1 MLFLKKCFTIILMGT
16 MSRFNLNF
24 LFLLIILFGCN
35 LHHRR
40 NANKL
45 LVDIEHSVDDFE
57 YANNKKKLE
66 IEERELLERK
76 ERELLER
83 RKRDQLVNELR
94 YAEEFEW
101 QVQYY
106 TREYQDEIKRLEKKI
121 EEEILNLNFFVEN
134 GYKRVRTMNA
144 YQFHQYEIER
154 LMKEKKESNSSYYIK
169 LKDDSIKYHKTYTD
183 EIRSRIPNV
192 ESRLI
197 ELKKANI
204 ERYKANIERYKA
216 NIERYNNEIKRLHET
231 KGKGLID
238 KSDVSKYRAEFDK
251 LKYNN
256 MIEEN
261 KNSVEIWKE
270 DIENCQYSI
279 ISHEVEYNRYN
290 NLKSEVDSLEA
301 LNSRLQEIKNS
312 IEEKKLEINML
323 KNRIE
328 ETELRNKELKNQYDS
343 IT

>member
-1 MLFLKKCFTIILMGT
+1 

-204 ERYKANIERYKA
+204 ERYKANIERY
-216 NIERYNNEIKRLHET
+216 NNEIKRLHET

-238 KSDVSKYRAEFDK
+238 KSDVSKFRAEFDK

>member
-1 MLFLKKCFTIILMGT
+1 M
-16 MSRFNLNF
+16 
-24 LFLLIILFGCN
+24 
-35 LHHRR
+35 
-40 NANKL
+40 
-45 LVDIEHSVDDFE
+45 
-57 YANNKKKLE
+57 
-66 IEERELLERK
+66 
-76 ERELLER
+76 
-83 RKRDQLVNELR
+83 R

-204 ERYKANIERYKA
+204 ERYKANIERY
-216 NIERYNNEIKRLHET
+216 NNEIKRLHET

-238 KSDVSKYRAEFDK
+238 KSDVSKFRAEFDK